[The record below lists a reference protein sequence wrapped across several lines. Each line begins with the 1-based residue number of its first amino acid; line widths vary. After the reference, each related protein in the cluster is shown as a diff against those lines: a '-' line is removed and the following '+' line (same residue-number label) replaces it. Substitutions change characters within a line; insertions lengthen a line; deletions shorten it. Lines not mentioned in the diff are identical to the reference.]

1 MDPLT
6 IAYLAKTG
14 IDLGRAVFGA
24 SQARKASDQLDEIE
38 RKGLPRFQTAQEYF
52 DMYRNAQRDRAME
65 AEISESRETLA
76 ANLTALERAGSR
88 ALLGGTQAQAE
99 IQRET
104 VAQAAQRGFQRE
116 QAALGDLAA
125 AQQRTM
131 DANITAEQAERTRK
145 LLEAQMGYQAGMETA
160 LSGLQ
165 GAAAAGIGAADRLGG
180 MKKTP
185 EYDSPFVSP
194 TGLDEIIDTPEP
206 KELSIADMAIDES
219 AIADIDQPE
228 DIGDSGL
235 FEFDAAGFIQ
245 DPYSQLPFY
254 LRPEYQSLSMLP
266 SRGVYREQGGSVK
279 LKGEFDHS
287 TNPKYVYDKNGNV
300 EAEMT
305 GDETLVFNPKQRR
318 FLKKV
323 LKDLM
328 TKGKATAN
336 KAEANK
342 TFKAFK

>member
-1 MDPLT
+1 MAMDPLT

-24 SQARKASDQLDEIE
+24 SQARRASDQLDEIE

-116 QAALGDLAA
+116 QAALGKLAA

-131 DANITAEQAERTRK
+131 DANITAEQTERTRK
-145 LLEAQMGYQAGMETA
+145 LLEAQMGYQAGLETA

-165 GAAAAGIGAADRLGG
+165 GAAAAGIGAGTQIAKNRSTPDDIDDIDDIYQGIAFPEVVVTPKAEDVTADPNQTAVQGLEDPLEMDENKG
-180 MKKTP
+180 MFDEDFQQILKIV
-185 EYDSPFVSP
+185 Y
-194 TGLDEIIDTPEP
+194 GLDDDA
-206 KELSIADMAIDES
+206 LYYDENK
-219 AIADIDQPE
+219 
-228 DIGDSGL
+228 
-235 FEFDAAGFIQ
+235 GFK
-245 DPYSQLPFY
+245 
-254 LRPEYQSLSMLP
+254 
-266 SRGVYREQGGSVK
+266 QGGSVK

-328 TKGKATAN
+328 SKGKATAS

>member
-1 MDPLT
+1 
-6 IAYLAKTG
+6 
-14 IDLGRAVFGA
+14 
-24 SQARKASDQLDEIE
+24 
-38 RKGLPRFQTAQEYF
+38 
-52 DMYRNAQRDRAME
+52 MYQNAQRDRAME

-116 QAALGDLAA
+116 QAALGKLAA

-160 LSGLQ
+160 ISGLQ
-165 GAAAAGIGAADRLGG
+165 GAAAAGIGAADGLGG
-180 MKKTP
+180 
-185 EYDSPFVSP
+185 SPGTKSAVEATTQGP
-194 TGLDEIIDTPEP
+194 DIAGMTLDD
-206 KELSIADMAIDES
+206 S
-219 AIADIDQPE
+219 AIVDIDQPE
-228 DIGDSGL
+228 DITVEDVI
-235 FEFDAAGFIQ
+235 DARGVNFSEASAFGADITGRSLGSSVAGFGQNPLAVGMI
-245 DPYSQLPFY
+245 PEY
-254 LRPEYQSLSMLP
+254 LRDFRNPADLEAMALENDLNAFSAFTTKPGLNAPIVLPYTPETDFRLFQ
-266 SRGVYREQGGSVK
+266 GVYREQGGSVK

-328 TKGKATAN
+328 SKGKATAN

>member
-1 MDPLT
+1 M
-6 IAYLAKTG
+6 
-14 IDLGRAVFGA
+14 
-24 SQARKASDQLDEIE
+24 SQATPASHENVQH
-38 RKGLPRFQTAQEYF
+38 
-52 DMYRNAQRDRAME
+52 
-65 AEISESRETLA
+65 
-76 ANLTALERAGSR
+76 
-88 ALLGGTQAQAE
+88 
-99 IQRET
+99 
-104 VAQAAQRGFQRE
+104 QRE
-116 QAALGDLAA
+116 QAALGKLAA

-160 LSGLQ
+160 MSGLQ
-165 GAAAAGIGAADRLGG
+165 GAAAAGIGAG
-180 MKKTP
+180 TQ
-185 EYDSPFVSP
+185 
-194 TGLDEIIDTPEP
+194 
-206 KELSIADMAIDES
+206 IADNRSTPDDTD
-219 AIADIDQPE
+219 DIYQGITLPEVVITPKAE
-228 DIGDSGL
+228 DITADPNQTAVQGFEDSLGIENMSGMGEGFDFQKVLDVIYGVNEEGL
-235 FEFDAAGFIQ
+235 YYDEDYYKIKK
-245 DPYSQLPFY
+245 
-254 LRPEYQSLSMLP
+254 
-266 SRGVYREQGGSVK
+266 QGGSVK

-328 TKGKATAN
+328 SKGKATAN

>member
-1 MDPLT
+1 MGMDPLT

-14 IDLGRAVFGA
+14 IDLYRTGLGF

-52 DMYRNAQRDRAME
+52 DMYQNAQRDRAME

-116 QAALGDLAA
+116 QAALGKLAA

-145 LLEAQMGYQAGMETA
+145 QLEAQMGYQAGMETA
-160 LSGLQ
+160 ISGLQ
-165 GAAAAGIGAADRLGG
+165 GAAAAGIGAGTQIE
-180 MKKTP
+180 KTRSTPDGTDDVYQGITLP
-185 EYDSPFVSP
+185 EVV
-194 TGLDEIIDTPEP
+194 ITP
-206 KELSIADMAIDES
+206 KA
-219 AIADIDQPE
+219 E
-228 DIGDSGL
+228 DITVDPNQTVVQGTEDALEIPNMSGMGDD
-235 FEFDAAGFIQ
+235 FDFQKVLDVI
-245 DPYSQLPFY
+245 Y
-254 LRPEYQSLSMLP
+254 
-266 SRGVYREQGGSVK
+266 GVNEDALYYDEEDYKIKKQGGSVK

-328 TKGKATAN
+328 SKGKATAN